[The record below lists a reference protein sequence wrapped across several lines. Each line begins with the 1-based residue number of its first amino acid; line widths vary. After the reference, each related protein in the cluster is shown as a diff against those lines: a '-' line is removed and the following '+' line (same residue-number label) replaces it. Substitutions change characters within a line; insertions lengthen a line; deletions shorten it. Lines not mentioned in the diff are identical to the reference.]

1 MLTEAADDVGSKLGR
16 QGMARDSG
24 GLYKAGGSV
33 AGEGGGVRLGDQ
45 SGAGSNDKR
54 ATGIERCHGWL
65 ERIKALK
72 TEILGVD
79 AARNKAARF
88 GWE

>member
-1 MLTEAADDVGSKLGR
+1 MMLDRSWVAGM
-16 QGMARDSG
+16 MARDSG
-24 GLYKAGGSV
+24 GRCEAGGSV
-33 AGEGGGVRLGDQ
+33 AVKDEGVRLGNQ

-54 ATGIERCHGWL
+54 ARGIERCHGWL

-72 TEILGVD
+72 AKILGVD